1 VATPTFIYL
10 RYRYAAM
17 AVSVMIL
24 LQMHLIAPGNDE
36 PDHRTADRYVG
47 APCHRPS
54 ASYWPTGNTSRCH
67 GW

>member
-24 LQMHLIAPGNDE
+24 LHAPD
-36 PDHRTADRYVG
+36 RTGQR
-47 APCHRPS
+47 R
-54 ASYWPTGNTSRCH
+54 T
-67 GW
+67 